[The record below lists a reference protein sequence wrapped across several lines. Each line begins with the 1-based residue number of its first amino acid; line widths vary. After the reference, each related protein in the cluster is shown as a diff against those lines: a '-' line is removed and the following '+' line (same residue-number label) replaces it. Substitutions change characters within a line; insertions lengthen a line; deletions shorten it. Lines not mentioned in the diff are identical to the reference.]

1 LALEVPEMPEEEL
14 SQRIEEAL
22 RKAVGRA
29 AATAAPERLSG
40 ALTHAVF
47 PAGARIR
54 PRLTLAV
61 AAACGDDQPIVSS
74 SAAAAV
80 ELLHCA
86 SLVHDD
92 MPCFDNAGLR
102 RGQPSVHAAYG
113 EPLALLAGDAL
124 IVLAFETAALTG
136 VADPL
141 RAVALAT
148 VLARAVGMPNGI
160 VAGQGWESEP
170 SPDLAL
176 YQRAKTGALFAG
188 AAMAGAAAAGAP
200 ADPWST
206 LGHRLGEAYQVADD
220 IRDVVCSAKE
230 IGKPVGQDKA
240 LGRPN
245 IVGGLGVA
253 GAARHLLALVGEAAE
268 SVPDCQGAPSLRAQ
282 IHAQAARFL
291 PKEAARFAA

>member
-1 LALEVPEMPEEEL
+1 MAEDETGA
-14 SQRIEEAL
+14 RIEEAL
-22 RKAVGRA
+22 RRAISRVSGPSAPPRLA
-29 AATAAPERLSG
+29 AALSD
-40 ALTHAVF
+40 AIF

-54 PRLTLAV
+54 PRLALSV
-61 AAACGDDQPIVSS
+61 AAACGDDQPLCSA

-92 MPCFDNAGLR
+92 MPCFDNAATR
-102 RGQPSVHAAYG
+102 RGKPAVHVTHG

-124 IVLAFETAALTG
+124 IVLAFETVALTA
-136 VADPL
+136 VADPI
-141 RAVALAT
+141 RASALAL
-148 VLARAVGMPNGI
+148 VLARSVGMPNGI

-170 SPDLAL
+170 SPDLAI

-188 AAMAGAAAAGAP
+188 AAMAGAAAAGHA
-200 ADPWST
+200 AEPWGT
-206 LGHRLGEAYQVADD
+206 LGHRLGEAYQAADD
-220 IRDVVCSAKE
+220 IRDVVCSAAE

-240 LGRPN
+240 FGRPN
-245 IVGGLGVA
+245 IVAELGVA
-253 GAARHLLALVGEAAE
+253 GAARHLKNLVDEAAQ
-268 SVPDCQGAPSLRAQ
+268 SVPDCIGQAGLRAQ